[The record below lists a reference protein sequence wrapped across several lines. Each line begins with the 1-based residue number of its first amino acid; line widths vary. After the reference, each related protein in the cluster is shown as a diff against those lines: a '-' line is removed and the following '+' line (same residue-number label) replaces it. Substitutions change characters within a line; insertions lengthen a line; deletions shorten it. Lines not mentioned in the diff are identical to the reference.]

1 VTAVKINL
9 MQPSALLAAC
19 AQVSEWPSFVAAPA
33 AHAPVGYGAVAA
45 VAVEDTTLSVL
56 TRPRVTQLQ
65 GTSGFAVKVNVIGTD
80 PVGGVRGIPP
90 RGWPV

>member
-1 VTAVKINL
+1 VKLTL
-9 MQPSALLAAC
+9 MRPSMLPAAC
-19 AQVSEWPSFVAAPA
+19 AQVSDVPSFAAAPI

-45 VAVEDTTLSVL
+45 GVVKDTTLSIL

-65 GTSGFAVKVNVIGTD
+65 GTSAFAVKVNVIGTD